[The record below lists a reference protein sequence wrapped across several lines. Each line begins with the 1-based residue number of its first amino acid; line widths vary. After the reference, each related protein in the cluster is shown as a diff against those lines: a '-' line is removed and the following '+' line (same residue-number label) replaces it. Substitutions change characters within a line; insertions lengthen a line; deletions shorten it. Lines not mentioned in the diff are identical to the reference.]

1 MKHIIIGT
9 AGHIDHGKTSL
20 VRALT
25 GTDTDRLKE
34 EKERGIT
41 IELGFAQLDLGEIH
55 AGVVDV
61 PGHERFIK
69 NMLAGAGGIDLVM
82 LVVASDE
89 GVMPQTREHLAIC
102 RLLGVKTGL
111 IAMTKTD
118 MVDAEWTEL
127 VRDDLAEFVK
137 GTFLEKRPVVPV
149 SAQTGAGLD
158 DIRRVIAELAEEMNP
173 KSDAGIF
180 RLPIDR
186 VFTMRG
192 FGAVVTGTLFS
203 GSVAVGDQVVVYP
216 GGREVRVRGLQA
228 HGETVERAGAG
239 TRTAVN
245 LQGVDREEVLRG
257 DVLGHPGELKPTY
270 MLDLKLEH
278 LEDAPRPLKNRD
290 RVRFHAGT
298 SEIMGRLS
306 IIGGDTIEPGGSGYA
321 QIRLESPVALLP
333 RDRFVI
339 RSYSPMITIGGGEIL
354 DVMPQK
360 HRRLRPASIALL
372 ESLAG
377 TDEIGRLKTLLG
389 LTGGAGADV
398 RALMGCLTLTR
409 KELFRELEALA
420 ERGEVRIIDK
430 ETGLALTSES
440 FRALQEN
447 IRKTLANYHRTNP
460 LRPGAP
466 REEVRGKAGG
476 AREGVFGAAL
486 AELAAGGVR
495 EEGATL
501 RLASHEVQVGGEL
514 AKVKDK
520 LAEAFRAARF
530 QPPAMEEAFGAAGAK
545 GNAGPEALQ
554 VLVDEGALIR
564 LKDGMVYHQGA
575 LDEARSQLEAH
586 LMEHEEISAAE
597 FRDLLGITRK
607 HAIPLLEYFD
617 TARVTL
623 RVGDKRVLRNRSE
636 KKSAPQG
643 DYFVF

>member
-9 AGHIDHGKTSL
+9 AGHIDHGKTTL
-20 VRALT
+20 VHALT

-41 IELGFAQLDLGEIH
+41 IELGFAQMELGEIH

-61 PGHERFIK
+61 PGHERFVK

-82 LVVASDE
+82 LVVAADE

-102 RLLGVKTGL
+102 RLLGVRTGL
-111 IAMTKTD
+111 IVLTKTD
-118 MVDAEWTEL
+118 MVEADWVEL
-127 VRDDLAEFVK
+127 VQDDLAEFVK
-137 GTFLEKRPVVPV
+137 GTFLEGRPVVPV
-149 SAQTGAGLD
+149 SAQSGAGLD
-158 DIRRVIAELAEEMNP
+158 ELRRVLAGLAEEVTP
-173 KSDAGIF
+173 KNDAGIF

-186 VFTMRG
+186 VFTIRG
-192 FGAVVTGTLFS
+192 FGAVVTGTLLS
-203 GSVAVGDQVVVYP
+203 GSVAVGDQVIVYP
-216 GGREVRVRGLQA
+216 SGKEARVRGLQA

-257 DVLGHPGELKPTY
+257 DVLGLPGELKSTY

-278 LEDAPRPLKNRD
+278 LEDAPRPLKNRS

-298 SEIMGRLS
+298 FEVMGRLS
-306 IIGGDTIEPGGSGYA
+306 IIGADTIEPGESGYA
-321 QIRLESPVALLP
+321 QIRLEAPVALLP

-354 DVMPQK
+354 DVAPRK

-372 ESLAG
+372 ENLDG
-377 TDEIGRLKTLLG
+377 GDEIARIKILLG
-389 LTGGAGADV
+389 LAGAAGADV
-398 RALMGCLTLTR
+398 RALMGRLTLTR
-409 KELFRELEALA
+409 KEIFEELKALSKRE
-420 ERGEVRIIDK
+420 EVRIIDE
-430 ETGLALTSES
+430 ETGLALTSER
-440 FRALQEN
+440 FRSLQSGIRSAL
-447 IRKTLANYHRTNP
+447 ADYHKANP

-476 AREGVFGAAL
+476 AQEGVFGAAL
-486 AELAAGGVR
+486 AELAAAGEVK
-495 EEGATL
+495 EEGAAL
-501 RLASHEVQVGGEL
+501 RLSSHEVQVGGEL

-520 LAEAFRAARF
+520 LAEVFRAGGF
-530 QPPAMEEAFGAAGAK
+530 QPPGLEDAFGAAGAR
-545 GNAGPEALQ
+545 GTAGKEALQ

-564 LKDGMVYHQGA
+564 LKDGMVYHQAA
-575 LDEARSQLEAH
+575 LDDARGQLEAH
-586 LMEHEEISAAE
+586 LLENEDVSAAE

-623 RVGDKRVLRNRSE
+623 RVGDKRVLRSRPE
-636 KKSAPQG
+636 KK
-643 DYFVF
+643 